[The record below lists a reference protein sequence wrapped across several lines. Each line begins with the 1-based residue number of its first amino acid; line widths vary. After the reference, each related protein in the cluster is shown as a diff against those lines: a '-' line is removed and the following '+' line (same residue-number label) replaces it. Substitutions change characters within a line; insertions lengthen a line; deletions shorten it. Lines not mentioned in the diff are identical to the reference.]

1 MSAPFVERRL
11 TRGGMEAVLAVTAKL
26 ATPFDLRTMLVEVVA
41 AAREVLA
48 CEAGS
53 VWLYDAAADELV
65 LEVATGIAP
74 VRVPAGSGIVG
85 SCARGRE
92 AINVPDCYADP
103 RFNREVDRRTGFR
116 TRCMLTLPLVGHRDE
131 LVGVMQ
137 LLNKHDG
144 VFGAHDEYLA
154 GALAAQ
160 CAVALQRA
168 RMTEDLLEGER
179 MRQELLL
186 AREMQMATLPA
197 AMPVV
202 PGYDL
207 HGISRP
213 ADETGGDSFDL
224 ALLPQGLLVVLADAT
239 GHGIGPALSVTQMQ
253 GMLRMAFRLGAGLDE
268 AYLHLNNQLDEDLPA
283 DRFITAFIGL
293 LDPAS
298 HLLAYHSGG
307 QGPILHWS
315 ATSDSFAAHR
325 PTCFPLAAMPL
336 ASRRP
341 GREITLAEGDLL
353 ALISDG
359 LFDCRNA
366 SGEEFGQARVEALL
380 AASLH
385 LSMAEL
391 ADRVLEGFDAFRA
404 GAPQEDDVTLVLIRR
419 LPTMRLAGS
428 FPRRID
434 ALPAIFA
441 FTADSVGRLGAA
453 PALLPT
459 IDFAVE
465 ELFTNMVK
473 YSRESAA
480 DVRITLAAR
489 GGDVEVELIDS
500 DVDAFDP
507 RSRPEVDI
515 HQPLEARQP
524 GGLGIHLVRR
534 MVEDFVYRYVP
545 ELRQST
551 LRFRV
556 AARPQMHCEG
566 GQGNA
571 VD

>member
-1 MSAPFVERRL
+1 MSTSFVERRL

-53 VWLYDAAADELV
+53 VWLYDADSDELV

-85 SCARGRE
+85 SCARSRE

-103 RFNREVDRRTGFR
+103 RFNREVDRSTGFR

-137 LLNKHDG
+137 LLNKRDG
-144 VFGAHDEYLA
+144 VFNAHDEYLA

-168 RMTEDLLEGER
+168 RMTEALLEGER
-179 MRQELLL
+179 MRQELML

-197 AMPVV
+197 EMPVV

-207 HGISRP
+207 HGVSRP

-253 GMLRMAFRLGAGLDE
+253 AMLRMAFRLGAALDD
-268 AYLHLNNQLDEDLPA
+268 AYLHLNNQLDEDLPP

-293 LDPAS
+293 LDTGG
-298 HLLAYHSGG
+298 HRLAYHSGG

-315 ATSDSFAAHR
+315 AASGAFDAYR

-336 ASRRP
+336 ASGRP
-341 GREITLAEGDLL
+341 GREIVLAEGDLL

-366 SGEEFGQARVEALL
+366 AGEEFGQARVEALL
-380 AASLH
+380 AAH
-385 LSMAEL
+385 HRRPMAEL
-391 ADRVLEGFDAFRA
+391 AERLLEDFDAFRA
-404 GAPQEDDVTLVLIRR
+404 GAPQEDDVTVVLLRR
-419 LPTMRLAGS
+419 LPPPGPAAD

-441 FTADSVGRLGAA
+441 FTAASVAQLGADA
-453 PALLPT
+453 ALLPT

-480 DVRITLAAR
+480 DVRIALAAVA
-489 GGDVEVELIDS
+489 GGLEVELVDS
-500 DVDAFDP
+500 GVEAFDP

-524 GGLGIHLVRR
+524 GGLGIHLVKR
-534 MVEDFVYRYVP
+534 MVEDFDYRYRP
-545 ELRQST
+545 ALRQST

-556 AARPQMHCEG
+556 APRTQAGEEEG
-566 GQGNA
+566 RDDA

>member
-1 MSAPFVERRL
+1 M
-11 TRGGMEAVLAVTAKL
+11 
-26 ATPFDLRTMLVEVVA
+26 
-41 AAREVLA
+41 
-48 CEAGS
+48 
-53 VWLYDAAADELV
+53 
-65 LEVATGIAP
+65 
-74 VRVPAGSGIVG
+74 PA
-85 SCARGRE
+85 
-92 AINVPDCYADP
+92 
-103 RFNREVDRRTGFR
+103 
-116 TRCMLTLPLVGHRDE
+116 
-131 LVGVMQ
+131 
-137 LLNKHDG
+137 
-144 VFGAHDEYLA
+144 
-154 GALAAQ
+154 
-160 CAVALQRA
+160 
-168 RMTEDLLEGER
+168 
-179 MRQELLL
+179 
-186 AREMQMATLPA
+186 
-197 AMPVV
+197 V

-207 HGISRP
+207 HGVSRP

-293 LDPAS
+293 LDPDS
-298 HLLAYHSGG
+298 HQLAYHSGG

-315 ATSDSFAAHR
+315 AASASFAAYR

-336 ASRRP
+336 ASARS

-359 LFDCRNA
+359 LFDCRNTA
-366 SGEEFGQARVEALL
+366 GEEFGQARVEALL
-380 AASLH
+380 SAHVH
-385 LSMAEL
+385 LSMAEV
-391 ADRVLEGFDAFRA
+391 AEWVLSAFDAFRA

-419 LPTMRLAGS
+419 LPAQRHSGE

-441 FTADSVGRLGAA
+441 FTAESLARLGAH
-453 PALLPT
+453 PGLLPT

-480 DVRITLAAR
+480 DVRIALSAR
-489 GGDVEVELIDS
+489 GGAVEVELVDS
-500 DVDAFDP
+500 DVEAFDP
-507 RSRPEVDI
+507 RARPEVDI
-515 HQPLEARQP
+515 HHPLEVRQP
-524 GGLGIHLVRR
+524 GGLGIHLVKR
-534 MVEDFVYRYVP
+534 MVDDFDYRYVP

-556 AARPQMHCEG
+556 AARPKTHGEG